1 VACVSPSYF
10 SIFLVM
16 GYCEQDLASLLEN
29 MPTPFSEA
37 QVGGVGW
44 GGREWGL
51 WWGTSQAVV
60 RHIVPKADLLA
71 FCRSSASCCRCSGAS
86 STCTGISSS
95 TGGRGLWLG
104 GGVTT
109 RLTQHQHAGE

>member
-1 VACVSPSYF
+1 MACVSPSYF

-51 WWGTSQAVV
+51 WWGASQAVV

-86 STCTGISSS
+86 STCTGTSSS